1 VSRPLIGIPAQTLQ
15 SIDGIPDVLPHSW
28 VMNSR
33 YYIAAADMGAVPVMI
48 PLFDQDEET
57 LRAIFDRLDGLL
69 LAGGVDMEPSTF
81 GEPAHPLLG
90 RTDPARDQVELTLA
104 RWAIAEGKPLLGL
117 CRGHQVLNVA
127 LGGSLYQDI
136 EDQIPEA
143 MRHDYFPGFP
153 RDYLAHEVSITPG
166 TRLFAAVGASA
177 MPVNSMH
184 HQAVKTL
191 GSGLTVSARAEDGVI
206 EAIEAKGENY
216 LVGVQWHPEVFE
228 SRDERTRRLF
238 QSFLAA
244 ASGNA
249 ASGAGR

>member
-1 VSRPLIGIPAQTLQ
+1 MTRPLIGIPAQTLQ
-15 SIDGIPDVLPHSW
+15 AIDDIPAVLPHSW

-48 PLFDQDEET
+48 PLFDRDEAT
-57 LRAIFDRLDGLL
+57 LRAIYDRLDGVL
-69 LAGGVDMEPSTF
+69 LAGGVDMEPATF
-81 GEPAHPLLG
+81 GEAPHPRLG

-127 LGGSLYQDI
+127 LGGTLYQDI
-136 EDQIPEA
+136 EAQVPGAI
-143 MRHDYFPGFP
+143 RHDYFPGFP
-153 RDYLAHEVSITPG
+153 RDYLAHRVTVTPG
-166 TRLFAAVGASA
+166 SRLHAAAGDST

-191 GSGLTVSARAEDGVI
+191 APGLVVTARAEDGVI
-206 EAIEAKGENY
+206 EAIESEGPGY

-228 SRDERTRRLF
+228 KRDERTQRLF
-238 QSFLAA
+238 EGFLTAA
-244 ASGNA
+244 RGE
-249 ASGAGR
+249 G